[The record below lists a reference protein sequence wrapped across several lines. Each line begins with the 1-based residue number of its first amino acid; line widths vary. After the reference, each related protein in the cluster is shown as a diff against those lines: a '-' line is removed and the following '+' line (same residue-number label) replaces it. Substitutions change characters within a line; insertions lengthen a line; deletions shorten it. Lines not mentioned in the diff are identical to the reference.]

1 MTTVLLGLGS
11 NINPETHL
19 KDAAKTLKAKFSTA
33 QFSSVYQSAAVGMDG
48 DDFLNACC
56 LFEHDLAQAELLV
69 WLKALEDKHGRDRSE
84 GSWKPRTLD
93 LDILMVDGK
102 VADKDL
108 YKYGHIYTPA
118 SELMDCSPTDKTAF
132 SLLEKVATQL

>member
-11 NINPETHL
+11 NINPEMHL
-19 KDAAKTLKAKFSTA
+19 RDAAKDLKTKFPTVKFSA
-33 QFSSVYQSAAVGMDG
+33 VYQSAAVGMDG

-118 SELMDCSPTDKTAF
+118 SELVDCAQVDKAGFAPLTTMNIT
-132 SLLEKVATQL
+132 L

>member
-19 KDAAKTLKAKFSTA
+19 KDAAKDLKTKFPTVKFSA
-33 QFSSVYQSAAVGMDG
+33 VYQSAAVGMDG

-69 WLKALEDKHGRDRSE
+69 WLKALEDEHGRDRSE

-93 LDILMVDGK
+93 LDVLVVDGII
-102 VADKDL
+102 VDKHF
-108 YKYGHIYTPA
+108 YKHGHIAVPA
-118 SELMDCSPTDKTAF
+118 LELLTDFKHQHTDYAT
-132 SLLEKVATQL
+132 LTKVQAIL

>member
-1 MTTVLLGLGS
+1 MTQVLLGMGS
-11 NINPETHL
+11 NIEPEQHL
-19 KDAAKTLKAKFSTA
+19 KDAAQALKTKFVTV

-56 LFEHDLAQAELLV
+56 LLEHDLGQAELLV

-93 LDILMVDGK
+93 LDILMVDGE
-102 VADKDL
+102 VVDKHF
-108 YKYGHIYTPA
+108 YTYGHIAVPA
-118 SELMDCSPTDKTAF
+118 LELMTDFKHKKTDYAV
-132 SLLEKVATQL
+132 LTKVDSKL